1 VSDRRRTRVTL
12 LAAIVVAA
20 AVLAVGTV
28 AGWRSSAGHAATE
41 TRTDGLA
48 QVDPTSGVIVLPLDS
63 YNLTSAER
71 GIFQT
76 ANDLATYRCMKDSGF
91 GRYDPFIDRRDP
103 RPEIDRTFGV
113 WVKAS
118 VARYGYRPVP
128 PSQRERDLMRLNQQQ
143 MPAQVDKAFRD
154 CIPQVRRLGLVLPP
168 GVDVANGPSVGNGGP
183 LDSAA
188 AKAVIEKWTQCLQ
201 AAGVPAP
208 DALND
213 DWVPPGLLDA
223 PLQQQIRVGLID
235 VDCKQRLGTIQAL
248 ADIEA
253 RRQWPYIDAHEALL
267 VQQRR
272 ALDALVAR
280 SRAYIA
286 GAPELQS
293 R

>member
-1 VSDRRRTRVTL
+1 MSDRRRTRVTL

-48 QVDPTSGVIVLPLDS
+48 QVDPTSGVIVL
-63 YNLTSAER
+63 
-71 GIFQT
+71 
-76 ANDLATYRCMKDSGF
+76 
-91 GRYDPFIDRRDP
+91 RYDPFIDRRDP

-248 ADIEA
+248 ADVEA

-286 GAPELQS
+286 GAPELRS